1 MAKGHKDKVA
11 IITGAANGIG
21 QAFAKRL
28 AEDGVHIAIVD
39 LVDGKDTVKLVE
51 AAGRQ
56 ALVVKC
62 DVSSETSVAAMA
74 KEVQS
79 KFGHVDIVINCA
91 GVFPQ
96 KNFPEMTFADWRKV
110 LSINLDGTFLVTA
123 AFVPGMRARKWGR
136 VVNMASSTLGSVVT
150 GFAHYVASKGGIVGF
165 TRALAT
171 DLAPDSI
178 TVNAIAPGLTRSP
191 GTLVREPRPG
201 FKTMDDEFNAVA
213 QMQSSEWKC
222 RTIWSVRSPSSQV
235 TTPHSSLGR
244 PSMWMADECGHSDR
258 STKPQ
263 VFNALAAEPCFHFAV
278 SGEGLYRRLP
288 YLKRSVGL

>member
-11 IITGAANGIG
+11 VITGAAGGIG

-39 LVDGKDTVKLVE
+39 VIDGAATVKIVE

-56 ALVVKC
+56 AIAVNC

-74 KEVQS
+74 NVVNS

-91 GVFPQ
+91 GIFPQ
-96 KNFPEMTFADWRKV
+96 KDFSEMTFADWRKV

-136 VVNMASSTLGSVVT
+136 VVNLASSTLGSVVT

-165 TRALAT
+165 TRALAS
-171 DLAPDSI
+171 DLAGDGI

-191 GTLVREPRPG
+191 GTLVRTPRPG
-201 FKTMDDEFNAVA
+201 FKTMDDEYAAVA
-213 QMQSSEWKC
+213 QMQAIKRPEVPEDLVGAASFLTSDDAAFITGQTLNVDGG
-222 RTIWSVRSPSSQV
+222 RVRS
-235 TTPHSSLGR
+235 
-244 PSMWMADECGHSDR
+244 
-258 STKPQ
+258 
-263 VFNALAAEPCFHFAV
+263 
-278 SGEGLYRRLP
+278 
-288 YLKRSVGL
+288 